1 MSTPPRLLVN
11 GQPGGS
17 LPALD
22 RSALYGD
29 GLFETIL
36 FVGADAPLWP
46 RHMARLRLGAARLG
60 FALPDEAPL
69 RAAAGAVSVGLPRA
83 AVRLSVSRG
92 VGERGYAPPR
102 VPRPNW
108 VVSAAPAP
116 ALPADWY
123 AQGIRV
129 RCCAL
134 RLAAQPVLAGLKHA
148 NRLEQVLA
156 RAEWDD
162 AQIAEGLLRDQ
173 SGYVV
178 SATAANLFAV
188 VDGVLVTPAL
198 DECGVAG
205 VARAEVLARRD
216 VAVRRLSWEELM
228 RAEEI
233 FLTSSLRGIVPLR
246 QVDDRVFAPGAL
258 VRGLQREWRA
268 LGFGEAHE
276 G

>member
-1 MSTPPRLLVN
+1 MLVN
-11 GQPGGS
+11 GQPGDS

-22 RSALYGD
+22 RGALYGD

-60 FALPDEAPL
+60 FALPDEAQL
-69 RAAAGAVSVGLPRA
+69 LAAARTAGAELPRA

-102 VPRPNW
+102 AAQPNW

-116 ALPADWY
+116 VLPADWY
-123 AQGIRV
+123 ARGIRV

-134 RLAAQPVLAGLKHA
+134 RLAAQPALAGIKHA

-162 AQIAEGLLRDQ
+162 AQIAEGLLRDRA
-173 SGYVV
+173 GYVV

-188 VDGVLVTPAL
+188 VGGLLVTPAL

-216 VAVRRLSWEELM
+216 VVVRRLSWEEVM
-228 RAEEI
+228 QAEEI

-246 QVDDRVFAPGAL
+246 QVDDSVFAPGAAA
-258 VRGLQREWRA
+258 RGLQREWRA
-268 LGFGEAHE
+268 LGFGDAHE

>member
-1 MSTPPRLLVN
+1 MSAPPRLLVN
-11 GQPGGS
+11 GRPGDS

-22 RSALYGD
+22 RGALYGD

-36 FVGADAPLWP
+36 FAAGAAPLWP
-46 RHMARLRLGAARLG
+46 RHMARLRLGGERLR
-60 FALPDEAPL
+60 LPLPEEAEL
-69 RAAAGAVSVGLPRA
+69 FAAACAVSAGLARA

-102 VPRPNW
+102 AAQPNW
-108 VVSAAPAP
+108 VVSAAPAS

-134 RLAAQPVLAGLKHA
+134 RLAAQPALAGLKHA

-173 SGYVV
+173 SGHVI

-188 VDGVLVTPAL
+188 VDGVLLTPAL

-205 VARAEVLARRD
+205 VARAEVLARRE
-216 VAVRRLSWEELM
+216 VVVRRLSWEELM

-233 FLTSSLRGIVPLR
+233 FLTSSLRGILPLR
-246 QVDDRVFAPGAL
+246 QVDDVMFAPGA
-258 VRGLQREWRA
+258 VARGLQREWRA
-268 LGFGEAHE
+268 LGFGDGDE

>member
-1 MSTPPRLLVN
+1 MRITV
-11 GQPGGS
+11 
-17 LPALD
+17 
-22 RSALYGD
+22 
-29 GLFETIL
+29 T
-36 FVGADAPLWP
+36 
-46 RHMARLRLGAARLG
+46 
-60 FALPDEAPL
+60 
-69 RAAAGAVSVGLPRA
+69 
-83 AVRLSVSRG
+83 RG
-92 VGERGYAPPR
+92 VGERGYAPP
-102 VPRPNW
+102 P
-108 VVSAAPAP
+108 AAQPTRILAATAVP
-116 ALPADWY
+116 ALPSDWY

-134 RLAAQPVLAGLKHA
+134 RLAAQPALAGLKHA

-162 AQIAEGLLRDQ
+162 AQIAEGLLRDR

-188 VDGVLVTPAL
+188 VGGVLVTPAL

-216 VAVRRLSWEELM
+216 VVVRRLSWEEVM
-228 RAEEI
+228 QAEEI

-246 QVDDRVFAPGAL
+246 QVDDSVFAPGAAA
-258 VRGLQREWRA
+258 RGLQREWRA
-268 LGFGEAHE
+268 LGFGDAHE